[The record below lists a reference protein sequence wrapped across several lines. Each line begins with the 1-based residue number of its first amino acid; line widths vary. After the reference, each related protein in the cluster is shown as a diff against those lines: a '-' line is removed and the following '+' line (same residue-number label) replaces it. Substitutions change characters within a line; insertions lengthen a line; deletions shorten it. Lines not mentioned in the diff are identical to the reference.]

1 MLLLSPLSL
10 LLLSLWSLLSLLLLL
25 LLLSSS
31 VLLLSLRSWLSLP
44 LWSLLS
50 LLLNEKRLRSHAGGL
65 LLGGRPEGVAE
76 RRAHRGGA
84 KSSSSCKD
92 QQCLCTA
99 GACVIFKTVPLP
111 VLPLPPLSPRAVPL
125 PALPLPALSLKTVPA
140 LPQVL
145 VQLFSSVRSFRMT
158 LKGYVNMEAQM
169 TYVERVFQYIDLP
182 VVTPPPANINH
193 PLEEPTAPALSPPI
207 LRSLAYSSRSLAY
220 SPRLKSLQPPA
231 RSQLLIGA
239 PACPQP

>member
-111 VLPLPPLSPRAVPL
+111 
-125 PALPLPALSLKTVPA
+125 ALPLPALSLKTVPA

-182 VVTPPPANINH
+182 VLTPPPANINH
-193 PLEEPTAPALSPPI
+193 PLEEPTAPGPLTAADRRPRVPAALSRLEP
-207 LRSLAYSSRSLAY
+207 RFCCSLSRRVFIAIIRVHAANMDCDRVQR
-220 SPRLKSLQPPA
+220 P
-231 RSQLLIGA
+231 
-239 PACPQP
+239 